1 MNDNFEQRLQRQT
14 FRTPPSGWRRE
25 ILGAI
30 PQPVAPWWR
39 EWLWPSPVAWGAMA
53 VTWLVIVVLQLAT
66 PVPRGNGGSEVSAE
80 TFQQRQMFLAKLMET
95 RS

>member
-30 PQPVAPWWR
+30 PDPVSPWWR
-39 EWLWPSPVAWGAMA
+39 EWLWPSPVAWATAAA
-53 VTWLVIVVLQLAT
+53 VWVLIALLQLAT
-66 PVPRGNGGSEVSAE
+66 PLPRSNGVHLSGEAIK
-80 TFQQRQMFLAKLMET
+80 QRQVLMAQILEA
-95 RS
+95 RL